1 MTNEILIFASAFF
14 AGLVNSIAGG
24 GTFLTFP
31 VLIFSGV
38 PAIVANATSAVALW
52 PGTVTATISYRK
64 HLISEPFVKKIIF
77 VVIAGSILG
86 SFLLLF
92 TPEQNLK
99 AAIPYLLLFASFVF
113 TFGKKIVDKI
123 KKNNAA
129 TSDLPNNRMN
139 LKRYAYIFAA
149 SVYGGYFGAGMGILI
164 LALFELLSF
173 GDIYKMSALKTL
185 VASTVNG
192 VAVVIFIFAGIVDY
206 KIAGIM
212 VFAAI
217 MGGFLGAN
225 YVQKTSAKTVRTVI
239 MVIAW
244 SITAMAFYKF

>member
-38 PAIVANATSAVALW
+38 PAIIANATSAVALW

-64 HLISEPFVKKIIF
+64 HLISEPYVKKIIL
-77 VVIAGSILG
+77 VVIFGSIVG
-86 SFLLLF
+86 SCLLLF

-113 TFGKKIVDKI
+113 TFGKKIVDRLKQN
-123 KKNNAA
+123 KH
-129 TSDLPNNRMN
+129 PEHNNRMN
-139 LKRYAYIFAA
+139 LKRYTYIFAA

-164 LALFELLSF
+164 LALFELMSF

-217 MGGFLGAN
+217 MGGYLGAN
-225 YVQKTSAKTVRTVI
+225 YVQKTSAKTVRTII

-244 SITAMAFYKF
+244 SITVVAFYKF